1 MDTEFPGVVARPV
14 GQFRNSGAYHYQT
27 LRLNVDML
35 KLIQLGLTF
44 TDAEGNLPRVNG
56 ELCVWQF
63 NFREFRLGDDV
74 HAADSIVL
82 LKASGID
89 FARNETR
96 GCDARRFGEL
106 LTSSGVVCNE
116 GVRWV
121 TFHSGYDFGYLLK
134 VRVGLVVW
142 VAWVVVLR
150 AAAFILGLNYSR
162 ILRRLAPRADPLQLT
177 ANSPPTAHHTTTHRS
192 SPPRRC
198 PRT

>member
-27 LRLNVDML
+27 LRLNFDML

-74 HAADSIVL
+74 HAADSIEL

-89 FARNETR
+89 FARNEAR

-116 GVRWV
+116 EVRWV

-134 VRVGLVVW
+134 VRDDLVW
-142 VAWVVVLR
+142 VGCCG
-150 AAAFILGLNYSR
+150 LGLN
-162 ILRRLAPRADPLQLT
+162 
-177 ANSPPTAHHTTTHRS
+177 
-192 SPPRRC
+192 
-198 PRT
+198 